1 MNKYVNMQL
10 DYLIIGAG
18 PAGLQMGYYF
28 DKSNKSYL
36 IVEKGSQ
43 VGEFFK
49 TFPRHR
55 QLISINKKNTG
66 FEDEEMNLR
75 WDWNSL
81 LNDKVKFTDYTDKFF
96 PDADVLCNYLADFKK
111 IHELKVKQNFDVAT
125 IRKNTSGFEVKS
137 QDGEVLSA
145 KRVIVATGYN
155 AEKLPEFPGSELVE
169 PYSKFNIDADKYT
182 NKRILI
188 LGKGNSSFETADSLI
203 ENAASIHISS
213 PNSVKLAWET
223 HYVGH
228 LRAVNNNFLDTYQLK
243 SQNVILDADIDL
255 ITKEGDQFRVD
266 ITYTHAMEEKRTI
279 YYDHVISAIGFK
291 LDTSIFDESCKPD
304 LCPNNKFP
312 ALNKDWCSSNVPD
325 LYFAGTLMH
334 SLDYKKTMS
343 GFIHGFRYNIKALA
357 EILDEKHHGITS
369 SIGYEIDL
377 SLEALSKHIC
387 KRVTE
392 TSSMFLQP
400 GFFGDVLV
408 QSETGEMSYVND
420 VPVDYFCEEKKKNSF
435 KGRFYI
441 ITLEYGDWSNVKN
454 PFRIDRDPSPK
465 QAHLAEY
472 IHPMIREYVNDEV
485 VDTFHVPED
494 LENIYTQDIFHQLI
508 EEYLVSK
515 F

>member
-1 MNKYVNMQL
+1 MFLKKYTGNEL
-10 DYLIIGAG
+10 
-18 PAGLQMGYYF
+18 
-28 DKSNKSYL
+28 
-36 IVEKGSQ
+36 
-43 VGEFFK
+43 
-49 TFPRHR
+49 R

-66 FEDEEMNLR
+66 FKDDEMNLR

-81 LNDKVKFTDYTDKFF
+81 LNDKVKFTDYTDKYY
-96 PDADVLCNYLADFKK
+96 PDADVLCDYLADFKNV
-111 IHELKVKQNFDVAT
+111 HELKVKQDFDVTAV
-125 IRKNTSGFEVKS
+125 RKTASGFEVQS
-137 QDGEVLSA
+137 QAGEVLSA

-155 AEKLPEFPGSELVE
+155 SEKLPEFPGSELVK
-169 PYSKFNIDADKYT
+169 PYSTFNIDADKYT
-182 NKRILI
+182 NKRVLI
-188 LGKGNSSFETADSLI
+188 LGKGNSAFETADSLI

-279 YYDHVISAIGFK
+279 YYDHVISAIGFRF
-291 LDTSIFDESCKPD
+291 DTSIFDDSCKPD
-304 LCPNNKFP
+304 LCFNNKFP
-312 ALNKDWCSSNVPD
+312 ALNNNWCSSNVPG

-357 EILDEKHHGITS
+357 EILDETYHGIANN
-369 SIGYEIDL
+369 GDEIDL
-377 SLEALSKHIC
+377 SLADLSMHIC
-387 KRVTE
+387 KRITE

-408 QSETGEMSYVND
+408 QSETGAMSYVND
-420 VPVDYFCEEKKKNSF
+420 VPVAYFCEEKKKHAF
-435 KGRFYI
+435 KGRFFI
-441 ITLEYGDWSNVKN
+441 ITLEYGDWSEVNN
-454 PFRIDRDPSPK
+454 AFRIDRDPAPT

-472 IHPMIREYVNDEV
+472 IHPMIREYVNDEF
-485 VDTFHVPED
+485 VDIFHLTED
-494 LENIYTQDIFHQLI
+494 LENVYTRDIFHKLM
-508 EEYLVSK
+508 EKYLASK